1 MRRMETP
8 KQPFLSKGGQKRG
21 TKFNEFSLS
30 DTNLAWRLNM
40 ERKKSLK
47 RAAAYWKDLKL
58 LALLGNR
65 GSATTCKLD
74 LPATFPLLIFFT
86 GYMDGMQWEPGWI
99 DARRQR
105 GDLHPFPTENRN
117 ELKRVQSKKWLHRQ
131 QSGEMEKSG
140 VHTSSRMGAHTHHS
154 LLHRGTNQRDTTR
167 GKNKLFANRDAIPPL
182 FHLSLSPWHNREN
195 GYRGG
200 AGDAIT
206 INIFLNVLAQKR
218 VACQHVWAE
227 KTDASERALHLD
239 KQKTVPFQGWLMI
252 MGYEILCTLKSQ

>member
-1 MRRMETP
+1 MRAASACCKSYMARRAIPSEGFCCRTWLCKLARPLRFAPHPNYLLRPRQISRIRCSAADACRANRDSFLMCTMRCMETP

-21 TKFNEFSLS
+21 TKFNELSLS
-30 DTNLAWRLNM
+30 DTNLAWLLNM

-47 RAAAYWKDLKL
+47 SAAAYWKDLEL

-86 GYMDGMQWEPGWI
+86 GYMDGMQWEPEWI

-140 VHTSSRMGAHTHHS
+140 VHTSSRTGAHTHHS
-154 LLHRGTNQRDTTR
+154 LLHRGTNQRDTTS

-182 FHLSLSPWHNREN
+182 FHLSLS
-195 GYRGG
+195 
-200 AGDAIT
+200 
-206 INIFLNVLAQKR
+206 
-218 VACQHVWAE
+218 VA
-227 KTDASERALHLD
+227 
-239 KQKTVPFQGWLMI
+239 
-252 MGYEILCTLKSQ
+252 